1 MICLYWYIYICP
13 LFYLHYLDISPL
25 VFFIRLSHNLPVYFV
40 LLCNCSVLYVVS
52 VVSVKNERNKP
63 PKNNNKKRVPRTN
76 ALLHL
81 TLARYIQS
89 GFISF
94 LFFCVKLKKAL
105 IDYFMDV
112 YWKDILCSAR
122 GKLLDESIKVII

>member
-52 VVSVKNERNKP
+52 VVSVKNER
-63 PKNNNKKRVPRTN
+63 KKHQKQQQKTRTSNQRSIALDASTLYPIRFYIFFIFLCKTEKSINRLFYGCVLKRYFVFSPRKT
-76 ALLHL
+76 AG
-81 TLARYIQS
+81 RIY
-89 GFISF
+89 
-94 LFFCVKLKKAL
+94 
-105 IDYFMDV
+105 
-112 YWKDILCSAR
+112 
-122 GKLLDESIKVII
+122 